1 MNAFKK
7 PIHRDDLLPV
17 IQSGIFIAL
26 ISGLLTGAIKLMVE
40 EAFGI
45 SLQLFFLVIL
55 AFYTARRIKN
65 NYNTYHI
72 IYSIITVVSFVLAF
86 YLMNSTYLTGYFF
99 MRGIS
104 VFQAEVL
111 RIVFNPRFSFYFFDI
126 TSPDFFLLDNLLE
139 LIFFL
144 IGCIYAYLKS
154 K

>member
-7 PIHRDDLLPV
+7 PIHRDDLMPV
-17 IQSGIFIAL
+17 IQSGIFIAI

-55 AFYTARRIKN
+55 AFYIARRIKSS
-65 NYNTYHI
+65 YSEYHI
-72 IYSIITVVSFVLAF
+72 LYSMLTVVSFIVAF
-86 YLMNSTYLTGYFF
+86 YIMNSTYLIGYFF
-99 MRGIS
+99 MRDIN

-111 RIVFNPRFSFYFFDI
+111 KIVFNPRFSFYFLDI
-126 TSPDFFLLDNLLE
+126 TSPDFFDISNLLE

-144 IGCIYAYLKS
+144 IGGIYAFLKS